1 MHNLRPKVKMN
12 KTEHLYITRILN
24 GEVELFGKL
33 LAEYSQ
39 PIFLLIYR
47 IVHSREEAEEL
58 TQDTFL
64 KAYRTLQR
72 FKGEC
77 LFSTWLYRIAYNTA
91 ISATRKKKYEFLYIS
106 EQTIEQVEDA
116 DLDEQFENQIHEQQ
130 LDRLDKAMNY
140 LPPNER
146 ALLLLYY
153 TEQKTIE
160 EIADVTRLTP
170 ANVKVKLHRIRKKLY
185 ILLNN

>member
-1 MHNLRPKVKMN
+1 MN
-12 KTEHLYITRILN
+12 KTAHLYITRILN
-24 GEVELFGKL
+24 GEVDLFGQL
-33 LAEYSQ
+33 LAVYSR

-47 IVHSREEAEEL
+47 IVHNREEAEEL

-64 KAYRTLQR
+64 KAYRTLHR

-91 ISATRKKKYEFLYIS
+91 ISATRKKKYEFLYIEEQMIDQVKDS
-106 EQTIEQVEDA
+106 E
-116 DLDEQFENQIHEQQ
+116 LDEQFENQMHEQQ
-130 LDRLDKAMNY
+130 LDQLDKAMNS
-140 LPPNER
+140 LPPDER

-160 EIADVTRLTP
+160 EIAGITKLTT